1 MAVGCTFECKSRCT
15 EQVPVCYQSHCA
27 VSSQLKERDC
37 GDMVDGGWP
46 VVVRKKMWT
55 NGAGWILQLGL
66 HDPAPAGHFVPGKWV
81 LE

>member
-1 MAVGCTFECKSRCT
+1 
-15 EQVPVCYQSHCA
+15 
-27 VSSQLKERDC
+27 
-37 GDMVDGGWP
+37 MVDGGWP